1 MIYYYFSFFL
11 FVGIWGITVIK
22 EGLEKRNTANF
33 DSYSREYYNM
43 DDMYFKKY
51 AFSISVVISGPHID
65 FSNVKTQEQI
75 EIITK
80 ALESSK
86 FIDEN
91 LTESWLRDFLDYIKR
106 NEVCIYVCTTTKYVV
121 VVERVV
127 RNSGFGYPQKC
138 PMEKW
143 DKWNQAFLHFFVKF
157 LP

>member
-1 MIYYYFSFFL
+1 M
-11 FVGIWGITVIK
+11 IK

-75 EIITK
+75 ETITK

-86 FIDEN
+86 YIDQN

-106 NEVCIYVCTTTKYVV
+106 NEVCMYNNPSSNKISHKMILSCY
-121 VVERVV
+121 
-127 RNSGFGYPQKC
+127 GI
-138 PMEKW
+138 
-143 DKWNQAFLHFFVKF
+143 FLYKTCIT
-157 LP
+157 

>member
-1 MIYYYFSFFL
+1 M
-11 FVGIWGITVIK
+11 IK

-75 EIITK
+75 ETITK

-86 FIDEN
+86 YIDQN

-106 NEVCIYVCTTTKYVV
+106 NEVCMYNNPSSNKISHNMIFLACTSSVYKTLSCYNT
-121 VVERVV
+121 
-127 RNSGFGYPQKC
+127 
-138 PMEKW
+138 M
-143 DKWNQAFLHFFVKF
+143 
-157 LP
+157 